1 MIVKWLDT
9 QNIIMNSNTHK
20 KLNFDINQRIPV
32 SYGNITLNK
41 HTEINEQFEDN
52 TIGLSR
58 QFSGEIFVP
67 PNVIC
72 EAQIKN
78 NEIHVGPLIGM
89 LLVKN
94 HEKLTTKV
102 LEHFKERI
110 PSNETGKGVVF
121 VGSQDWIDVKR
132 KLIRGYYYSVH
143 GEWKEGIFPFPKVLY
158 NRTYIKKSH
167 YKRLKRNVEM
177 KVFNNCLMTKSK
189 LWRLLRKDPSVNM
202 HLPYTQTLSDLN
214 SFIAMINHFNTVY
227 LKPTNLSRG
236 RGIYKAEKLKLG
248 YLIKDTNNQE
258 KILFTEQELENFI
271 TSLTKYRNYIIQQGV
286 PYMYGKS
293 LVDFRVYMQKDETK
307 NWNCSGIYGRVSKPN
322 RVITNLKH
330 SQEVLTIDLALKRF
344 FRLQKA
350 QRFEIQQEMIQVC
363 KNVCTALEEKNQI
376 LADVAIDVV
385 VDNQL
390 KVWVLEVQVSY
401 AADERLYQLPK
412 SIYEKVWQT
421 PISYAK
427 ALTGFKIEGE

>member
-1 MIVKWLDT
+1 MIGKWYDT
-9 QNIIMNSNTHK
+9 KFILMNSNTMK
-20 KLNFDINQRIPV
+20 QINFKENQLIPIN
-32 SYGNITLNK
+32 YGNLTIVRAL
-41 HTEINEQFEDN
+41 EINENLADE
-52 TIGLSR
+52 TIGLSNH
-58 QFSGEIFVP
+58 FTEEVTFPTDVKIEV
-67 PNVIC
+67 
-72 EAQIKN
+72 QIKN
-78 NEIHVGPLIGM
+78 NEIHLGPLIGM

-110 PSNETGKGVVF
+110 PSNETGVGVVF

-158 NRTYIKKSH
+158 NRTYLKKSH
-167 YKRLKRNVEM
+167 YKRLKKNVDM

-202 HLPYTQTLSDLN
+202 HLPYTQTLSDLK
-214 SFIAMINHFNTVY
+214 SFIAMINHFKTVY

-236 RGIYKAEKLKLG
+236 RGIYKAERLKLG

-258 KILFTEQELENFI
+258 KVLFTEQELENFI
-271 TSLTKYRNYIIQQGV
+271 TSLTKNRNYIIQQGV

-350 QRFEIQQEMIQVC
+350 RRLEIQQEMIQVC
-363 KNVCTALEEKNQI
+363 KSVCTALEEKNQI

-427 ALTGFKIEGE
+427 ALTGFKN

>member
-1 MIVKWLDT
+1 MIGKWYDT
-9 QNIIMNSNTHK
+9 KFILMNSNTMK
-20 KLNFDINQRIPV
+20 QLNFKENQLIPIN
-32 SYGNITLNK
+32 YGNLTIVRAL
-41 HTEINEQFEDN
+41 EINENLDDE
-52 TIGLSR
+52 TIGLSKH
-58 QFSGEIFVP
+58 FTEEVTFPTDVKIEV
-67 PNVIC
+67 
-72 EAQIKN
+72 QIKN
-78 NEIHVGPLIGM
+78 NEIHLGPLIGM

-110 PSNETGKGVVF
+110 PSNETGMGVVF
-121 VGSQDWIDVKR
+121 VGSQDWIDDKR
-132 KLIRGYYYSVH
+132 KLIRGYYYSVL

-167 YKRLKRNVEM
+167 YKRLKKSVDM

-202 HLPYTQTLSDLN
+202 HLPYTQTLRDLS

-236 RGIYKAEKLKLG
+236 RGIYKVEKLKLG
-248 YLIKDTNNQE
+248 YLIRDTNNQE
-258 KILFTEQELENFI
+258 KVLFTEQELEKFI
-271 TSLTKYRNYIIQQGV
+271 TSLTKNRNYIIQQGV
-286 PYMYGKS
+286 PYMFGKS

-330 SQEVLTIDLALKRF
+330 SQEILTIDLALKRF
-344 FRLQKA
+344 FQLQKS
-350 QRFEIQQEMIQVC
+350 RRLEIQQEMIQVC

-385 VDNQL
+385 VDKQM

-412 SIYEKVWQT
+412 SIYKKVWQT
-421 PISYAK
+421 PYSYAK
-427 ALTGFKIEGE
+427 ALTGF